1 MIKILSLL
9 IITTFIANYAYA
21 TSIFNSDVENLIAT
35 MKAPTPIISD
45 LKELT
50 DEIGGR
56 LTGTQ
61 ANKKS
66 VNWALKKFHAAG
78 VSAKKESFTMPRAW
92 VEKSIS
98 AKVFNSR
105 INFSPRIVAMPFTNK
120 THYQGLTAKIVN
132 LRKGVESD
140 FEEKNADNYLK
151 DKWLLIETETLND
164 KSGING
170 LFQEYLNAVTIEENA
185 LAAEATGII
194 YMSSRPQNLLYRHL
208 PSSGVDNKLAIVVM
222 ERESAQRTKRLLD
235 SGQSLKLTAKIN
247 TFGEKPYEANNIVA
261 EIEGDTYPDEIV
273 LIGAHIDSFDLGTG
287 ALDNGANV
295 SLVIDIARQI
305 KKLDITPKRTIRF
318 VLFNG
323 EEQGMYG
330 SWGYTQ
336 KHINELDNHV
346 LASTIDIGTGAIT
359 GFFINGREEI
369 KNTIDDVLLPVT
381 TLGPFNQII
390 DPVVGTDNYDFMVQG
405 VANLVANQADANY
418 ASNYHAQSDTFEKVD
433 QKQLKLNSAIMAA
446 TILGIANLDEI
457 SWERQTSEQ
466 VVKMVK
472 QFNLEESMKT
482 FGLQQSWQENKRGIN
497 H

>member
-1 MIKILSLL
+1 MIKIIPLVLISTLL
-9 IITTFIANYAYA
+9 ANCAYA
-21 TSIFNSDVENLIAT
+21 TSIFNSDIENLIAT
-35 MKAPTPIISD
+35 MKEPTPIISD

-66 VNWALKKFHAAG
+66 VNWALKKFHEAR
-78 VSAKKESFTMPRAW
+78 VSAKKESFMMPRAW
-92 VEKSIS
+92 FEKSTS
-98 AKVFNSR
+98 AKIFNSR

-132 LRKGVESD
+132 LKIGDESN
-140 FEEKNADNYLK
+140 FKEKNTDNYLK
-151 DKWLLIETETLND
+151 DKWLLIETDILDD

-170 LFQEYLNAVTIEENA
+170 LFQEYHNAVVIEERA
-185 LAAEATGII
+185 LAVEAAGIV
-194 YMSSRPQNLLYRHL
+194 YMSSRPKNLLYRHL
-208 PSSGVDNKLAIVVM
+208 PSSGVNNKLAIVVM
-222 ERESAQRTKRLLD
+222 ERESAQRTQRLLS
-235 SGQSLKLTAKIN
+235 SGKPLKFTAKIN
-247 TFGEKPYEANNIVA
+247 VFGEKPYEANNVVA
-261 EIEGDTYPDEIV
+261 EILGDTYPEQIV

-330 SWGYTQ
+330 SWGYT
-336 KHINELDNHV
+336 KTHIDELDNHV
-346 LASTIDIGTGAIT
+346 LASTIDIGTGAVT

-369 KNTIDDVLLPVT
+369 KNTIDEVLLPVT
-381 TLGPFNQII
+381 TLGPFKQII
-390 DPVVGTDNYDFMVQG
+390 DPVVGTDNYDFMMQG
-405 VANLVANQADANY
+405 VANLVANQANANY

-433 QKQLKLNSAIMAA
+433 QQQLKLNAAIMGA
-446 TILGIANLDEI
+446 TIFGIANLDKI
-457 SWERQTSEQ
+457 PWQRQTSEE
-466 VVKMVK
+466 VVKMVD

-482 FGLQQSWQENKRGIN
+482 FGLQQSWQENKRGIF